1 MKSTEIISL
10 VVTFIGIFSFATI
23 FTILYG
29 NYASMS
35 IKELKSGKRDIEL
48 IDEVIYERQENV
60 KRRKAILGTIK
71 DVVFYMTLFIVVP
84 VFIFS
89 LISRFTNNAI
99 MFGDRTVMVVASGSM
114 SYKAETNEYL
124 VTNNLNDQFSKYD
137 IIILEKVD
145 NASELKQFDTIAFV
159 NDKGVNIIHRIKSFK
174 PDGKM
179 ETRGDAVETS
189 DSYNPVFSD
198 VIGRYT
204 GKKINGIGMFVLFF
218 QSYAGIITIVSLVYC
233 LLMIDRLSEKINKVQ
248 NERITYLEQ
257 ALGLIESNDVKSM
270 KAAYSETIYYKGFAY
285 HFKDGEFILKDEI
298 KDGPYLEKSTDTM
311 IKEVTNDDLS
321 VVVEE
326 ESIKKDEQ
334 GE

>member
-10 VVTFIGIFSFATI
+10 IVTFIGIFSFATI

-48 IDEVIYERQENV
+48 IDEVVYERQEKV
-60 KRRKAILGTIK
+60 KRRNEIVGTIK
-71 DVVFYMTLFIVVP
+71 NVFFYLTLFIVVP

-99 MFGDRTVMVVASGSM
+99 MIGDRTVMVVASGSM
-114 SYKAETNEYL
+114 SYKAETNDYL

-145 NASELKQFDTIAFV
+145 SAAELKVYDTIAFV
-159 NDKGVNIIHRIKSFK
+159 NDKGTNIIHRIKSIK
-174 PDGKM
+174 YDGSY
-179 ETRGDAVETS
+179 ETRGDAVEVS
-189 DSYNPVFSD
+189 DSYNPVFPD

-204 GKKINGIGMFVLFF
+204 GKKIGGIGMFVLFF

-233 LLMIDRLSEKINKVQ
+233 LLMIDRMSEKISKVQ
-248 NERITYLEQ
+248 LERIEYLEK
-257 ALGLIESNDVKSM
+257 ALGLLDETEAKAM
-270 KAAYSETIYYKGFAY
+270 QAAYSETIYYKGFAY
-285 HFKDGEFILKDEI
+285 QFKDGEFISKDEI
-298 KDGPYLEKSTDTM
+298 KDSLYLEKSSNTI
-311 IKEVTNDDLS
+311 IKEVTSGDS
-321 VVVEE
+321 CVIEE
-326 ESIKKDEQ
+326 EIIKNDEQ

>member
-10 VVTFIGIFSFATI
+10 IVTFIGIFSFATI

-48 IDEVIYERQENV
+48 IDEVVYERQEKV
-60 KRRKAILGTIK
+60 KRRNEIVGTIK
-71 DVVFYMTLFIVVP
+71 NVFFYLTLFIIVP

-99 MFGDRTVMVVASGSM
+99 MIGDRTVMVVASGSM
-114 SYKAETNEYL
+114 SYKAETNDYL

-145 NASELKQFDTIAFV
+145 SAAELKVYDTIAFV
-159 NDKGVNIIHRIKSFK
+159 NDKGTNIIHRIKSIK
-174 PDGKM
+174 YDGSY
-179 ETRGDAVETS
+179 ETRGDAVEVS
-189 DSYNPVFSD
+189 DSYNPVFPD

-204 GKKINGIGMFVLFF
+204 GKKIGGIGMFVLFF

-233 LLMIDRLSEKINKVQ
+233 LLMIDRMSEKINKVQ
-248 NERITYLEQ
+248 LERIEYLEK
-257 ALGLIESNDVKSM
+257 ALGLLEETEAKAM
-270 KAAYSETIYYKGFAY
+270 QAAYSETIYYKGFAY
-285 HFKDGEFILKDEI
+285 QFKDGEFISKDEI
-298 KDGPYLEKSTDTM
+298 KDSLYLEKSSNTI
-311 IKEVTNDDLS
+311 IKEVTSGDS
-321 VVVEE
+321 CVIEE
-326 ESIKKDEQ
+326 EIIKNDEQ

>member
-10 VVTFIGIFSFATI
+10 IVTFIGIFSFATI

-48 IDEVIYERQENV
+48 IDEVVYERQEKV
-60 KRRKAILGTIK
+60 KRRNEIVGTIK
-71 DVVFYMTLFIVVP
+71 NVFFYLTLFIVVP

-99 MFGDRTVMVVASGSM
+99 MIGDRTVMVVASGSM
-114 SYKAETNEYL
+114 SYKAETNDYL

-145 NASELKQFDTIAFV
+145 SAAELKVYDTIAFV
-159 NDKGVNIIHRIKSFK
+159 NDKGTNIIHRIKSIK
-174 PDGKM
+174 YDGSY
-179 ETRGDAVETS
+179 ETRGDAVEVS
-189 DSYNPVFSD
+189 DSYNPVFPD

-204 GKKINGIGMFVLFF
+204 GKKIGGIGMFVLFF

-233 LLMIDRLSEKINKVQ
+233 LLMIDRMSEKINKVQ
-248 NERITYLEQ
+248 LERIEYLEK
-257 ALGLIESNDVKSM
+257 ALGLLDETEAKTM
-270 KAAYSETIYYKGFAY
+270 QAAYSETIYYKGFAY
-285 HFKDGEFILKDEI
+285 QFKDGEFISKDEI
-298 KDGPYLEKSTDTM
+298 KDSPYLEKSSNTI
-311 IKEVTNDDLS
+311 IKEVTSGDS
-321 VVVEE
+321 CVIEE
-326 ESIKKDEQ
+326 EIIKNDEQ

>member
-10 VVTFIGIFSFATI
+10 IVTFIGIFSFATI

-48 IDEVIYERQENV
+48 IDEVVYERQEKV
-60 KRRKAILGTIK
+60 KRRNEIVGTIK
-71 DVVFYMTLFIVVP
+71 NVFFYLTLFIVVP

-99 MFGDRTVMVVASGSM
+99 MIGDRTVMVVASGSM
-114 SYKAETNEYL
+114 SYKAETNDYL

-145 NASELKQFDTIAFV
+145 SAAELKVYDTIAFV
-159 NDKGVNIIHRIKSFK
+159 NDKGTNIIHRIKSIK
-174 PDGKM
+174 YDGSY
-179 ETRGDAVETS
+179 ETRGDAVEVS
-189 DSYNPVFSD
+189 DSYNPVFPD

-204 GKKINGIGMFVLFF
+204 GKKIGGIGMFVLFF

-233 LLMIDRLSEKINKVQ
+233 LLMIDRMSEKINKVQ
-248 NERITYLEQ
+248 LERIEYLEK
-257 ALGLIESNDVKSM
+257 ALGLLDETEAKAM
-270 KAAYSETIYYKGFAY
+270 QAAYSETIYYKGFAY
-285 HFKDGEFILKDEI
+285 QFKDGEFISKDEI
-298 KDGPYLEKSTDTM
+298 KDSPYLEKSSNTI
-311 IKEVTNDDLS
+311 IKEVTSGDS
-321 VVVEE
+321 CVIEE
-326 ESIKKDEQ
+326 EIIKNDEQ

>member
-10 VVTFIGIFSFATI
+10 IVTFIGIFSFATI

-48 IDEVIYERQENV
+48 IDEVVHERQEKV
-60 KRRKAILGTIK
+60 KRRNEIVGTIK
-71 DVVFYMTLFIVVP
+71 NVFFYLTLFIVVP

-99 MFGDRTVMVVASGSM
+99 MIGDRTVMVVASGSM
-114 SYKAETNEYL
+114 SYKAETNDYL

-145 NASELKQFDTIAFV
+145 SAAELKVYDTIAFV
-159 NDKGVNIIHRIKSFK
+159 NDKGTNIIHRIKSIK
-174 PDGKM
+174 YDGSY
-179 ETRGDAVETS
+179 ETRGDAVEVS
-189 DSYNPVFSD
+189 DSYNPVFPD

-204 GKKINGIGMFVLFF
+204 GKKIGGIGMFVLFF

-233 LLMIDRLSEKINKVQ
+233 LLMIDRMSEKINKVQ
-248 NERITYLEQ
+248 LERIEYLEK
-257 ALGLIESNDVKSM
+257 ALGLLDETEAKAM
-270 KAAYSETIYYKGFAY
+270 QAAYSETIYYKGFAY
-285 HFKDGEFILKDEI
+285 QFKDGEFISKDEI
-298 KDGPYLEKSTDTM
+298 KDSLYLEKSSNTI
-311 IKEVTNDDLS
+311 IKEVTSGDS
-321 VVVEE
+321 CVIEE
-326 ESIKKDEQ
+326 EIIKNDEQ